1 MTISPPNKDC
11 SLPSA
16 EALRLAREFVD
27 DPDLRAQVK
36 VKIAIDG
43 HPLIADMIDEAVVM
57 AREIIRL
64 SEQTPSA
71 REDRDATLE
80 EAARICE
87 RYNADGYSPA
97 AKLAAQAIREK
108 KSQYVGEKK

>member
-1 MTISPPNKDC
+1 VNFSLDKDC

-16 EALRLAREFVD
+16 EALRLAREFID

-36 VKIAIDG
+36 VKIAVDG

-71 REDRDATLE
+71 KGESRGTCPRCGTVLVL
-80 EAARICE
+80 
-87 RYNADGYSPA
+87 
-97 AKLAAQAIREK
+97 KEK
-108 KSQYVGEKK
+108 S